1 MQLSCRLVPP
11 PQHAH
16 GSSEKNVTFIKIPL
30 PGCRHANLVNILGVT
45 QCDSPTPLKILAT
58 LLGCQTLLGM
68 NVKNISLNFYSNTRP
83 CVLHTNQKQL
93 QSHSGAPIPKPGESA
108 LETRLPMK
116 VIFNTIFLSLFFCAA
131 PSSKLHAGVTRDG
144 AIISMKLKGPR
155 VSSSGLLPR
164 I

>member
-1 MQLSCRLVPP
+1 MQLSCRLVTPHP
-11 PQHAH
+11 AQHAH
-16 GSSEKNVTFIKIPL
+16 CSSEKNVTFIKIPL

-93 QSHSGAPIPKPGESA
+93 QSHSGDYHNRSPIDRPHIRSQW
-108 LETRLPMK
+108 
-116 VIFNTIFLSLFFCAA
+116 
-131 PSSKLHAGVTRDG
+131 GV
-144 AIISMKLKGPR
+144 
-155 VSSSGLLPR
+155 
-164 I
+164 

>member
-11 PQHAH
+11 PPPQHAH
-16 GSSEKNVTFIKIPL
+16 CSSEKNVTFIKIPL

-93 QSHSGAPIPKPGESA
+93 QSHSGDYHNRSPIDRPHIRSQW
-108 LETRLPMK
+108 
-116 VIFNTIFLSLFFCAA
+116 
-131 PSSKLHAGVTRDG
+131 GV
-144 AIISMKLKGPR
+144 
-155 VSSSGLLPR
+155 
-164 I
+164 